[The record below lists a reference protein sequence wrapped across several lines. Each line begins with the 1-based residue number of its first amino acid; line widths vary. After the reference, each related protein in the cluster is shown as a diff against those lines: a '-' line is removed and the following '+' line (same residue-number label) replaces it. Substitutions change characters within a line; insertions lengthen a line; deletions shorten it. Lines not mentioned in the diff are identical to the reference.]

1 MTRGFYSTSATRQA
15 VHLLGGVQRMR
26 TRVRGFAPWSPEK
39 ATLALLDQVQGIL
52 DEYVD
57 HLPLTIRQI
66 FYRLVG
72 AHDYEKTERAYQ
84 RLAEHL
90 NRARRARIIPMG
102 VIRDDGGAIS
112 EPDHWDSAEQF
123 MATIRAMAKDFTLD
137 HSAGQATRL
146 VIICEAGGMV
156 PQLARIAHLFGVTV
170 MSGGGFDSTTDRHN
184 FAAALA
190 GHDRP
195 TEVLH
200 IGDHDPSGVSMF
212 LAFLEDVEAFTR
224 ELGGQATFTRLAV
237 TPQQIG
243 EHRLP
248 TAPPKD
254 NRAFSGET
262 CQAEALSPDVLANIL
277 RSAIEERVDQRVL
290 DCVLQQ
296 ERRIRRELSKR
307 FEGNGSAA

>member
-1 MTRGFYSTSATRQA
+1 VQ
-15 VHLLGGVQRMR
+15 LLGGVERVR

-39 ATLALLDQVQGIL
+39 ATLALLGQVQGVL

-90 NRARRARIIPMG
+90 NRARRARIIPMD

-112 EPDHWDSAEQF
+112 EPDHWESAEQF
-123 MATIRAMAKDFTLD
+123 TATVRAMAQDFTLD

-146 VIICEAGGMV
+146 VVICEAGGMV
-156 PQLARIAHLFGVTV
+156 PQLVRVAHPFGVTV
-170 MSGGGFDSTTDRHN
+170 MSGGGFDSTTDRYK
-184 FAAALA
+184 FAATLSE
-190 GHDRP
+190 HDRP

-200 IGDHDPSGVSMF
+200 IGDHDPSGISMF
-212 LAFLEDVEAFTR
+212 LAFLEDVEAFTC

-248 TAPPKD
+248 TAPPKATD

-262 CQAEALSPDVLANIL
+262 CQAEALPPDVLASIL
-277 RSAIEERVDQRVL
+277 QQAIEARVDQRVL
-290 DCVLQQ
+290 DRMLRQ
-296 ERRIRRELSKR
+296 ERRIRRELTRK
-307 FEGNGSAA
+307 FDT